1 MIKKGKVEDAKI
13 TPTDIFKTP
22 TIFTKNSHEFY
33 QNSHVF
39 FMEITEQTGLVL
51 EGGGMRGIFTCGVL
65 DAFMKHEVWFNYV
78 IGVSAGA
85 GNGASYISKQIRR
98 ARYSN
103 IDLLKKY
110 DFIGFKTLVTRG
122 TMFDMQL
129 LYDKFP
135 KEIFPYDF
143 ETYQKNPA
151 VFEAVTTNC
160 LTGRAEYFAEKN
172 NHERL
177 LKILRASASLPYI
190 SKMVEVDGVP
200 MLDGGLVDSIPVER
214 AMATGHPTNIV
225 ILTRNVG
232 YRKKEKDRKIP
243 AFIYKKYPRLRV
255 ALSNRAKI
263 YNTQLELVEKLEAEG
278 KVICIRPEN
287 PIEVDRI
294 EKNVEKLEALY
305 QEGYRLGE
313 RFCLQHL
320 KTAKP

>member
-1 MIKKGKVEDAKI
+1 
-13 TPTDIFKTP
+13 
-22 TIFTKNSHEFY
+22 
-33 QNSHVF
+33 
-39 FMEITEQTGLVL
+39 MEITENTGLVL

-65 DAFMKHEVWFNYV
+65 DALMKHEVWFNYV

-85 GNGASYISKQIRR
+85 GNGASYMSKQIRR

-110 DFIGFKTLVTRG
+110 DFIGLKSLFTKG
-122 TMFDMQL
+122 TIFDMQL

-135 KEIFPYDF
+135 NEIFPYDF
-143 ETYQKNPA
+143 EAYKKNPA
-151 VFEAVTTNC
+151 IFEMVTTNC
-160 LTGRAEYFAEKN
+160 VTGRAEYFQEK
-172 NHERL
+172 EDPQRL
-177 LKILRASASLPYI
+177 LKILRASGSLPYV
-190 SKMVEVDGVP
+190 SKMVEIDGVP
-200 MLDGGLVDSIPVER
+200 MLDGGMVDSIPLQR
-214 AMATGHPTNIV
+214 AIDTGHETNLV
-225 ILTRNVG
+225 ILTRNPG

-243 AFIYKKYPRLRV
+243 AFIYKKYPRLRL

-263 YNTQLELVEKLEAEG
+263 YNAQLELVEKLEAEG

-313 RFCLQHL
+313 RFCNEH
-320 KTAKP
+320 KCEV

>member
-1 MIKKGKVEDAKI
+1 
-13 TPTDIFKTP
+13 
-22 TIFTKNSHEFY
+22 
-33 QNSHVF
+33 
-39 FMEITEQTGLVL
+39 MEITENTGLVL

-65 DAFMKHEVWFNYV
+65 DALMKHEVWFNYV

-85 GNGASYISKQIRR
+85 GNGASYMSKQIRR

-110 DFIGFKTLVTRG
+110 DFIGLKSLFTKG
-122 TMFDMQL
+122 TIFDMQL

-135 KEIFPYDF
+135 NEIFPYDF
-143 ETYQKNPA
+143 EAYKKNPA
-151 VFEAVTTNC
+151 VFEMVTTNSV
-160 LTGRAEYFAEKN
+160 TGRAEYFQEK
-172 NHERL
+172 EDPQRL
-177 LKILRASASLPYI
+177 LKILRASGSLPYV
-190 SKMVEVDGVP
+190 SKMVEIDGVP
-200 MLDGGLVDSIPVER
+200 MLDGGMVDSIPLQR
-214 AMATGHPTNIV
+214 AIDTGHETNLV
-225 ILTRNVG
+225 ILTRNPG

-243 AFIYKKYPRLRV
+243 AFIYKKYPRLRL

-263 YNTQLELVEKLEAEG
+263 YNAQLELVEKLEAEG

-313 RFCLQHL
+313 RFCNEY
-320 KTAKP
+320 KVTSNE

>member
-1 MIKKGKVEDAKI
+1 
-13 TPTDIFKTP
+13 
-22 TIFTKNSHEFY
+22 
-33 QNSHVF
+33 
-39 FMEITEQTGLVL
+39 MEITENTGLVL

-65 DAFMKHEVWFNYV
+65 DALMKHEVWFNYV

-85 GNGASYISKQIRR
+85 GNGASYMSKQIRR

-110 DFIGFKTLVTRG
+110 DFIGLKSLFTKG
-122 TMFDMQL
+122 TIFDMQL

-135 KEIFPYDF
+135 NEIFPYDF
-143 ETYQKNPA
+143 EAYKKNPA
-151 VFEAVTTNC
+151 VFEMVTTNC
-160 LTGRAEYFAEKN
+160 VTGRAEYFQEK
-172 NHERL
+172 EDPQRL
-177 LKILRASASLPYI
+177 LKILRASGSLPYV
-190 SKMVEVDGVP
+190 SKMVEIDGVP
-200 MLDGGLVDSIPVER
+200 MLDGGMVDSIPLQR
-214 AMATGHPTNIV
+214 AIDTGHETNLV
-225 ILTRNVG
+225 ILTRNPG

-243 AFIYKKYPRLRV
+243 AFIYKKYPRLRL

-263 YNTQLELVEKLEAEG
+263 YNAQLELVEKLEAEG

-313 RFCLQHL
+313 RFCNEY
-320 KTAKP
+320 KVTSNE

>member
-1 MIKKGKVEDAKI
+1 
-13 TPTDIFKTP
+13 
-22 TIFTKNSHEFY
+22 
-33 QNSHVF
+33 
-39 FMEITEQTGLVL
+39 MEITENTGLVL

-65 DAFMKHEVWFNYV
+65 DALMKHEVWFNYV

-85 GNGASYISKQIRR
+85 GNGASYMSKQIRR

-110 DFIGFKTLVTRG
+110 DFIGLKSLFTKG
-122 TMFDMQL
+122 TIFDMQL

-135 KEIFPYDF
+135 NEIFPYDF
-143 ETYQKNPA
+143 EAYKKNPA
-151 VFEAVTTNC
+151 VFEMVTTNC
-160 LTGRAEYFAEKN
+160 VTGRAEYFQEK
-172 NHERL
+172 EDPQRL
-177 LKILRASASLPYI
+177 LKILRASGSLPYV
-190 SKMVEVDGVP
+190 SKMVEIDGVP
-200 MLDGGLVDSIPVER
+200 MLDGGMVDSIPLQR
-214 AMATGHPTNIV
+214 AIDTGHETNLV
-225 ILTRNVG
+225 ILTRNPG

-243 AFIYKKYPRLRV
+243 AFIYKKYPRLRL

-263 YNTQLELVEKLEAEG
+263 YNAQLELVEKLEAEG

-313 RFCLQHL
+313 RFCNEH
-320 KTAKP
+320 KCEV

>member
-1 MIKKGKVEDAKI
+1 
-13 TPTDIFKTP
+13 
-22 TIFTKNSHEFY
+22 
-33 QNSHVF
+33 
-39 FMEITEQTGLVL
+39 MEITENTGLVL

-65 DAFMKHEVWFNYV
+65 DALMKHEVWFNYV

-85 GNGASYISKQIRR
+85 GNGASYMSKQIRR

-110 DFIGFKTLVTRG
+110 DFIGLKSLFTKG
-122 TMFDMQL
+122 TIFDMQL

-135 KEIFPYDF
+135 NEIFPYDF
-143 ETYQKNPA
+143 EAYKKNPA
-151 VFEAVTTNC
+151 VFEMVTTNC
-160 LTGRAEYFAEKN
+160 VSGRAEYFQEK
-172 NHERL
+172 EDPQRL
-177 LKILRASASLPYI
+177 LKILRASGSLPYV
-190 SKMVEVDGVP
+190 SKMVEIDGVP
-200 MLDGGLVDSIPVER
+200 MLDGGMVDSIPLQR
-214 AMATGHPTNIV
+214 AIDTGHETNLV
-225 ILTRNVG
+225 ILTRNPG

-243 AFIYKKYPRLRV
+243 AFIYKKYPRLRL

-263 YNTQLELVEKLEAEG
+263 YNAQLELVEKLEAEG

-313 RFCLQHL
+313 RFCLQHIL
-320 KTAKP
+320 KE